1 VHCNIRGCGHAVPDK
16 KGSQGRGARYD
27 PVEVAC
33 HWTTAALVVTLYLL
47 AQA

>member
-1 VHCNIRGCGHAVPDK
+1 MPFPTRRAAK
-16 KGSQGRGARYD
+16 AGAPAASVTRYD

-33 HWTTAALVVTLYLL
+33 HWATAALVVTLYLL